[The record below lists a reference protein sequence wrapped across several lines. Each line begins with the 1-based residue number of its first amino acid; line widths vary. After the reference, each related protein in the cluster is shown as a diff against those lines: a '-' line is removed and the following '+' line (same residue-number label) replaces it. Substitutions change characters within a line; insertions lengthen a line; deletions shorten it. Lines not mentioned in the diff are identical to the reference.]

1 MSGKLIG
8 IAKAAQLRMP
18 LEEMQSATVSV
29 EGGID
34 GDIRGRKRDRQI
46 TVLFRESWDDAC
58 RELGVSLPWTTRRAN
73 LLVEGIAAP
82 QIAGGQIRIGDVVLE
97 IRMETDPCDLMER
110 AHSGLKSAL
119 TPDWRGGVCC
129 NVVTGGQLRIGDSVS
144 FT

>member
-1 MSGKLIG
+1 VSGKLAG

-18 LEEMQSATVSV
+18 LEEMQSARVSV
-29 EGGID
+29 EAGID

-73 LLVEGIAAP
+73 LLVEGVAAP
-82 QIAGGQIRIGDVVLE
+82 QMAGGKIRIGDVVLE

-129 NVVTGGQLRIGDSVS
+129 NVVTGGELRIGDSVS

>member
-29 EGGID
+29 EGGIE